1 MARVIGM
8 LLIIGGI
15 LGLVYGGF
23 TYNQSH
29 KDVDLGS
36 VEITHNSKQT
46 FWVPP
51 LVSGICLV
59 GGLVLFATSF
69 TRRARME

>member
-23 TYNQSH
+23 TYNQTH
-29 KDVDLGS
+29 KDVSLGS
-36 VEITHNSKQT
+36 LEVTHNSRQSV
-46 FWVPP
+46 WVPP

-69 TRRARME
+69 TRRSRME

>member
-23 TYNQSH
+23 TYNQTH
-29 KDVDLGS
+29 RDVNLGS
-36 VEITHNSKQT
+36 VEVTHNTRQSV
-46 FWVPP
+46 WVPP

-69 TRRARME
+69 TRRSRME